1 MKLRAE
7 FLKKYTRNH
16 ETTINRCQLIEE
28 INTFLVAYN
37 LPNMIHEET
46 ENMSTTLMTKET
58 QQYSKM
64 SQRNVWDK
72 IVSLVNSAK
81 PLKKN

>member
-7 FLKKYTRNH
+7 FLKKYTHNH

-28 INTFLVAYN
+28 INKFLVSYN

-46 ENMSTTLMTKET
+46 ENMSTKLMTKET
-58 QQYSKM
+58 QTVFENVSK
-64 SQRNVWDK
+64 K
-72 IVSLVNSAK
+72 CLG
-81 PLKKN
+81 